1 MSKHSDEPTFPKPP
15 QAPYLLHE
23 LWDLNLGNVKAPP
36 HIHPHIASP
45 LPPPQLED
53 TNHYPASQDLLPGLS
68 LCWELP
74 HPKLSPPTSYNN
86 LKLTFLATTVRTT
99 QRNPFKGHVMYSE
112 LLLAPF
118 KLQLALSTLQLG
130 AWEGGPGT
138 REGGGWY
145 SQVVEMVTEK
155 RYTGDLGLK
164 HMEVQ
169 DSPLP
174 LEGRPEVDSPIKLLC
189 ADLVRA
195 IVTEKRKDSA
205 LDPGLTLPFRAY
217 FMEAISSE
225 IAENSEEAPPQVEKE
240 IDEEQAK
247 NVEKKSE
254 SGRKRMSWR
263 PTTRLL
269 DPDSDHASKKAFSP
283 SKKII
288 QRRTSSSLSSVV
300 LDASGLAL
308 GALATAAQYAP
319 TPYLGTLASISL
331 SILNAI
337 QGAKD
342 NKDSL
347 KQLASTITSLS
358 NTVVNTYHRLH
369 PPLQTENSVSDA
381 ESKLFSSDPM
391 LNQQVEDLLSTLR
404 EIEDIVQR
412 QVSRT
417 LIRRVISSRSDSNII
432 QDYKDH
438 LNQALEA
445 FTLQSN
451 IVLRETLLRVESKQ
465 EELVLYSTSFVAR
478 PLANTWLKVEFTGR
492 YPVQVK
498 EDQLN
503 GTMNKSRRLSPVD
516 FSLRNQ
522 SCLSPSTPN
531 NNPFENVFSGS
542 VQGNITVNNFSGD
555 HSVISN
561 VDNSR
566 RENFGNVYHTGSF
579 FLKNDSGLREEMF
592 GGSSY
597 GRGADHWENYHRGA
611 DAGSSEVYSHSN
623 HGDVG
628 HPDRRGRER
637 MQRWENSLQG
647 TALQTSNFSSTRFG
661 NSVLQPYSYIKPNI
675 VEMVTP
681 NGLAEVPSVLQ
692 RFVTGGIRSIKQ
704 HRINICTGRNAL
716 GWIIADKRPLT
727 QTSSECQLP
736 SHTESTPL
744 PIEMAMKPVSHSR
757 TYRTIAE
764 KVSAYVDLAVT
775 EPVKG
780 WYPPCVPLPLEAL
793 YDYDM
798 AFPLPDPDA
807 LAEINQ
813 LEGCEDS
820 QTFKQV
826 VMDLLGPTSRI
837 ENSGWHIVQ
846 FQWKEIRDDT
856 VGLQLHSPC
865 LFGTSNHSL

>member
-1 MSKHSDEPTFPKPP
+1 
-15 QAPYLLHE
+15 
-23 LWDLNLGNVKAPP
+23 
-36 HIHPHIASP
+36 
-45 LPPPQLED
+45 
-53 TNHYPASQDLLPGLS
+53 
-68 LCWELP
+68 
-74 HPKLSPPTSYNN
+74 
-86 LKLTFLATTVRTT
+86 
-99 QRNPFKGHVMYSE
+99 
-112 LLLAPF
+112 
-118 KLQLALSTLQLG
+118 
-130 AWEGGPGT
+130 
-138 REGGGWY
+138 
-145 SQVVEMVTEK
+145 
-155 RYTGDLGLK
+155 
-164 HMEVQ
+164 
-169 DSPLP
+169 
-174 LEGRPEVDSPIKLLC
+174 
-189 ADLVRA
+189 
-195 IVTEKRKDSA
+195 
-205 LDPGLTLPFRAY
+205 
-217 FMEAISSE
+217 MEAISSE

-269 DPDSDHASKKAFSP
+269 DPDHASKKAFSP

-391 LNQQVEDLLSTLR
+391 LNQQVEDLLR

-465 EELVLYSTSFVAR
+465 KELLNSQEGVRATLESFHQDF
-478 PLANTWLKVEFTGR
+478 LKSSASEGGPTQR
-492 YPVQVK
+492 DDEQVPK
-498 EDQLN
+498 AVP
-503 GTMNKSRRLSPVD
+503 SRLFLSEPIVFEVSSPISMSSPIDETPVD
-516 FSLRNQ
+516 SNVPLVDRPASSSFLPHSPTQ
-522 SCLSPSTPN
+522 TPQPQTSPFSPSTPN

-542 VQGNITVNNFSGD
+542 VQGNVTVNNFSGD

-579 FLKNDSGLREEMF
+579 FMKNDSGLREEMF

-628 HPDRRGRER
+628 HPVRRGRER
-637 MQRWENSLQG
+637 MQRWEN
-647 TALQTSNFSSTRFG
+647 
-661 NSVLQPYSYIKPNI
+661 
-675 VEMVTP
+675 
-681 NGLAEVPSVLQ
+681 
-692 RFVTGGIRSIKQ
+692 RFVPRSVPGE
-704 HRINICTGRNAL
+704 TL
-716 GWIIADKRPLT
+716 EL
-727 QTSSECQLP
+727 
-736 SHTESTPL
+736 
-744 PIEMAMKPVSHSR
+744 R
-757 TYRTIAE
+757 TY
-764 KVSAYVDLAVT
+764 
-775 EPVKG
+775 
-780 WYPPCVPLPLEAL
+780 
-793 YDYDM
+793 
-798 AFPLPDPDA
+798 
-807 LAEINQ
+807 
-813 LEGCEDS
+813 
-820 QTFKQV
+820 
-826 VMDLLGPTSRI
+826 
-837 ENSGWHIVQ
+837 
-846 FQWKEIRDDT
+846 
-856 VGLQLHSPC
+856 
-865 LFGTSNHSL
+865 